1 MSHQLTFADSEF
13 STKRRQTRKEIFL
26 SRMEQILPW
35 QNMVEVIEPFYP
47 KAGNG
52 RRPYPLETM
61 LRIHCMQ
68 HWYNLSDGA
77 MEDALYEI
85 ASMRLFARLSLDSA
99 LPDRT
104 TIMNFRHLLEQH
116 QLARQ
121 LFKTI
126 NRWLAEAGV
135 MMTQGTLVDATIIEA
150 PSSTKNKEQQRDPEM
165 HQTKK
170 GNQWHFGMKAHII
183 FIRSASQRDI
193 MSHQL
198 TFADSEFSTKRRQTR
213 KEIFLSRMEQI
224 LPWQNMVE
232 VIEPFYP
239 KAGNGR
245 RPYPLETM
253 LRIHCMQHWY
263 NLSDGA
269 MEDALYEI
277 ASMRLFARLSLDSAL
292 PDRTT
297 IMNFRHLLEQH
308 QLARQ
313 LFKTI
318 NRWLAEAGVMMTQG
332 TLVDATII
340 EAPSSTKNKEQQR
353 DPEMHQT
360 KKGNQWHFGMK
371 AHIGVDAKSGLT
383 HSLVTTAANE
393 HDLNQLGNL
402 LHGEEQFVSADAG
415 YQGAPQ
421 REELAE
427 VDVDWLIAE
436 RPGKVK
442 TLKQHPRKNKTAI
455 NIEYMKASIRAR
467 VEHPFRIIKRQFG
480 FVKARYKGLLKNDN
494 QLAMLFT
501 LANLF
506 RVDQM
511 IRQWERSQ

>member
-13 STKRRQTRKEIFL
+13 SSKRRQTRKEIFL

-135 MMTQGTLVDATIIEA
+135 MMTQGTLVDA
-150 PSSTKNKEQQRDPEM
+150 
-165 HQTKK
+165 
-170 GNQWHFGMKAHII
+170 
-183 FIRSASQRDI
+183 
-193 MSHQL
+193 
-198 TFADSEFSTKRRQTR
+198 
-213 KEIFLSRMEQI
+213 
-224 LPWQNMVE
+224 
-232 VIEPFYP
+232 
-239 KAGNGR
+239 
-245 RPYPLETM
+245 
-253 LRIHCMQHWY
+253 
-263 NLSDGA
+263 
-269 MEDALYEI
+269 
-277 ASMRLFARLSLDSAL
+277 
-292 PDRTT
+292 
-297 IMNFRHLLEQH
+297 
-308 QLARQ
+308 
-313 LFKTI
+313 
-318 NRWLAEAGVMMTQG
+318 
-332 TLVDATII
+332 
-340 EAPSSTKNKEQQR
+340 
-353 DPEMHQT
+353 
-360 KKGNQWHFGMK
+360 
-371 AHIGVDAKSGLT
+371 KSGLT

-393 HDLNQLGNL
+393 HDLNQPGNL

-415 YQGAPQ
+415 YQVAPQ

-436 RPGKVK
+436 RPGKVR

-511 IRQWERSQ
+511 IRQWERSH

>member
-13 STKRRQTRKEIFL
+13 SSKRRQTRKEIFL

-135 MMTQGTLVDATIIEA
+135 MMTQGTLVDA
-150 PSSTKNKEQQRDPEM
+150 
-165 HQTKK
+165 
-170 GNQWHFGMKAHII
+170 
-183 FIRSASQRDI
+183 
-193 MSHQL
+193 
-198 TFADSEFSTKRRQTR
+198 
-213 KEIFLSRMEQI
+213 
-224 LPWQNMVE
+224 
-232 VIEPFYP
+232 
-239 KAGNGR
+239 
-245 RPYPLETM
+245 
-253 LRIHCMQHWY
+253 
-263 NLSDGA
+263 
-269 MEDALYEI
+269 
-277 ASMRLFARLSLDSAL
+277 
-292 PDRTT
+292 
-297 IMNFRHLLEQH
+297 
-308 QLARQ
+308 
-313 LFKTI
+313 
-318 NRWLAEAGVMMTQG
+318 
-332 TLVDATII
+332 
-340 EAPSSTKNKEQQR
+340 
-353 DPEMHQT
+353 
-360 KKGNQWHFGMK
+360 
-371 AHIGVDAKSGLT
+371 KSGLT

-393 HDLNQLGNL
+393 HDLNQPGNL

-436 RPGKVK
+436 RPGKVR

-506 RVDQM
+506 RADQM
-511 IRQWERSQ
+511 IRQWERSH

>member
-13 STKRRQTRKEIFL
+13 SSKRRQTRKEIFL

-150 PSSTKNKEQQRDPEM
+150 PSSTKNKEQQRDP
-165 HQTKK
+165 Q
-170 GNQWHFGMKAHII
+170 
-183 FIRSASQRDI
+183 
-193 MSHQL
+193 
-198 TFADSEFSTKRRQTR
+198 
-213 KEIFLSRMEQI
+213 
-224 LPWQNMVE
+224 
-232 VIEPFYP
+232 
-239 KAGNGR
+239 
-245 RPYPLETM
+245 
-253 LRIHCMQHWY
+253 
-263 NLSDGA
+263 
-269 MEDALYEI
+269 
-277 ASMRLFARLSLDSAL
+277 
-292 PDRTT
+292 
-297 IMNFRHLLEQH
+297 
-308 QLARQ
+308 
-313 LFKTI
+313 
-318 NRWLAEAGVMMTQG
+318 
-332 TLVDATII
+332 
-340 EAPSSTKNKEQQR
+340 
-353 DPEMHQT
+353 MHQT

-415 YQGAPQ
+415 YQGRHSARAGRGGCGLADRRAPRQ
-421 REELAE
+421 
-427 VDVDWLIAE
+427 
-436 RPGKVK
+436 GKNLE
-442 TLKQHPRKNKTAI
+442 TASTQEQNGHQHRIHESQHPGQGGAPISHHQATVRLRESQIQGVA
-455 NIEYMKASIRAR
+455 E
-467 VEHPFRIIKRQFG
+467 
-480 FVKARYKGLLKNDN
+480 NDN

-501 LANLF
+501 LVNLF

-511 IRQWERSQ
+511 IRQWERSH

>member
-35 QNMVEVIEPFYP
+35 QNMTAVIEPFYP

-170 GNQWHFGMKAHII
+170 
-183 FIRSASQRDI
+183 
-193 MSHQL
+193 
-198 TFADSEFSTKRRQTR
+198 
-213 KEIFLSRMEQI
+213 
-224 LPWQNMVE
+224 V
-232 VIEPFYP
+232 
-239 KAGNGR
+239 
-245 RPYPLETM
+245 
-253 LRIHCMQHWY
+253 
-263 NLSDGA
+263 
-269 MEDALYEI
+269 
-277 ASMRLFARLSLDSAL
+277 
-292 PDRTT
+292 
-297 IMNFRHLLEQH
+297 
-308 QLARQ
+308 
-313 LFKTI
+313 
-318 NRWLAEAGVMMTQG
+318 
-332 TLVDATII
+332 
-340 EAPSSTKNKEQQR
+340 
-353 DPEMHQT
+353 
-360 KKGNQWHFGMK
+360 NQWHFGMK

-480 FVKARYKGLLKNDN
+480 FVKARYRGSGRTATTGEVFLVRAVSRGISQPLTHRLSLRAEALIHSVHVLYRNGHRGSWRVTADFTHQRSCICTLIQN
-494 QLAMLFT
+494 ASQRSVTGEIYSLRLFWQILYVT
-501 LANLF
+501 L
-506 RVDQM
+506 
-511 IRQWERSQ
+511 

>member
-1 MSHQLTFADSEF
+1 MFVIWSHEKGFIMSHQLTFADSEF
-13 STKRRQTRKEIFL
+13 SSKRRQTRKEIFL

-135 MMTQGTLVDATIIEA
+135 MMTQGTLVDA
-150 PSSTKNKEQQRDPEM
+150 
-165 HQTKK
+165 
-170 GNQWHFGMKAHII
+170 
-183 FIRSASQRDI
+183 
-193 MSHQL
+193 
-198 TFADSEFSTKRRQTR
+198 
-213 KEIFLSRMEQI
+213 
-224 LPWQNMVE
+224 
-232 VIEPFYP
+232 
-239 KAGNGR
+239 
-245 RPYPLETM
+245 
-253 LRIHCMQHWY
+253 
-263 NLSDGA
+263 
-269 MEDALYEI
+269 
-277 ASMRLFARLSLDSAL
+277 
-292 PDRTT
+292 
-297 IMNFRHLLEQH
+297 
-308 QLARQ
+308 
-313 LFKTI
+313 
-318 NRWLAEAGVMMTQG
+318 
-332 TLVDATII
+332 
-340 EAPSSTKNKEQQR
+340 
-353 DPEMHQT
+353 
-360 KKGNQWHFGMK
+360 
-371 AHIGVDAKSGLT
+371 KSGLT

-436 RPGKVK
+436 RPGKVR

-455 NIEYMKASIRAR
+455 NIEYMKASIRAK

-501 LANLF
+501 SPGVRLVVA
-506 RVDQM
+506 
-511 IRQWERSQ
+511 